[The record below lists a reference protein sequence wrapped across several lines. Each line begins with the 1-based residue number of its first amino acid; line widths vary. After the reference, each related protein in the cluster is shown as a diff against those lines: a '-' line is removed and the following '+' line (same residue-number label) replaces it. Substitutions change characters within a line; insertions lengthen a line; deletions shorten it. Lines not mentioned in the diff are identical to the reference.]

1 MKANGLKK
9 VMGNVN
15 KPTQRALIFLVV
27 TIIGLLAG
35 GAWFY
40 RVQEQAVLRSVES
53 GLSRAVRLK
62 AGEIVAWREKLLKNG
77 SMLQRESALVD
88 FLSNAESRNEV
99 QRFRAQMNF
108 VARVFECDQI
118 LLVAPDG
125 QVRFSLRGRNELY
138 GEEAQTV
145 RSALRKGRC
154 ELSDL
159 YENSQIH
166 AICIST
172 VAPLS
177 DGDGPYVGAIV
188 LVYDASRLLFPIVR
202 SWPVRT
208 KTAESFLVERRRNGV
223 VFLSDL
229 RYRSAAPLRFRTLLS
244 HAQAPE
250 VMAIKGRTGV
260 FSGIDYRGVRVLSA
274 ALRISGSPWYLLAKI
289 DAPEALAEWQVH
301 SLHILLLLACLL
313 TISFLL
319 VGVLFALEK
328 KNNYRSLYRSEKA
341 LRQITER
348 HSVTL
353 QAIGDAVIVT
363 DGLGRIELL
372 NAVAEELTGWS
383 SDEANGLPLEEVFR
397 IVNEETRRRVG
408 SPVARVLKEGKFV
421 GLANHTLLISR
432 DGAERPIADSAAP
445 VRSQDGTLLGVVLVF
460 RDQSSERRAQRLTSI
475 RQDLIEYASVHSLD
489 EILAEA
495 VDQVCACLN
504 SPIGYYHFVESD
516 QKTLSL
522 QQFSTRTLSEF
533 CRTLEKGMHYNIDRA
548 GVWVDC
554 VREKKPVIHNDYDSL
569 EQKKGMPK
577 GHVRVARD
585 LAVPVMRDGKLVAIM
600 GVGNKPGNY
609 TSTDSETASYLA
621 DVVWEI
627 VARKKTDEARLKTE
641 TINTAIVNHAAESIV
656 LVDAETLRFVEF
668 NDATCNGLGYSREE
682 FAALTLLDIQGAL
695 TPEESIQRVHDI
707 LRIGHLRYENRY
719 LCKDGTFRDV
729 LTSSRAITVG
739 DRKYLVGL
747 GLDITERKRM
757 ENTLHDSELKF
768 KTILQTTNEG
778 FWLVDNDA
786 VICDV
791 NPRLCEILGRER
803 EEILGRKFS
812 SFVDEENR
820 LILNR
825 QLDLREKGLP
835 SVYEIAF
842 SRPDGSHIFCRNSGT
857 TFFDGAGKKIGAFG
871 MITDISEQKKLEA
884 RIRQSQKIEA
894 IGTLAGGIAHDFNNI
909 LGIIVGYAEL
919 ARLKVPDDSKAVRNL
934 EEILKAADRAKD
946 LVRQILTF
954 SRMGGYENRPVQ
966 VGLIVKEALKML
978 RSTLPSTIEIRQ
990 WVASNSLVLGNST
1003 QMHQVLLNL
1012 CTNAFHAMKEK
1023 GGVLE
1028 VSLLDVEVDEE
1039 TASRNPG
1046 MHPGPCLKL
1055 TVSDTGYGMDAGVL
1069 DRIFDPYFT
1078 TKSKDEG
1085 TGLGLSVV
1093 HGIVHSHGGFITVAS
1108 RVGEGSTFE
1117 VFFPRFSITKTAPRD
1132 VGLPGAFGVGTER
1145 ILLVDDEA
1153 DLCRSYKEILE
1164 ILGYRVVAKTSSI
1177 EAMDVFMV
1185 DPSNFD
1191 LVITDQTMPK
1201 MTGTELAGQIHRVRP
1216 DIPIILCT
1224 GYSPKAAE
1232 NEQPGISTLLMKP
1245 ISKDHLVSAIRK
1257 ILDENRVA

>member
-1 MKANGLKK
+1 M
-9 VMGNVN
+9 N
-15 KPTQRALIFLVV
+15 KSTQWALIFLLI
-27 TIIGLLAG
+27 TIVGLLAG

-40 RVQEQAVLRSVES
+40 RVQEQAVLRTVET
-53 GLSRAVRLK
+53 GLSRVGRLK
-62 AGEIVAWREKLLKNG
+62 AEEIAAWREKLLKNA
-77 SMLQRESALVD
+77 SMLQGEPALVG
-88 FLSNAESRNEV
+88 FLSNSDSRDEM

-108 VARVFECDQI
+108 VARAFECDQI

-125 QVRFSLRGRNELY
+125 RMRFSLRGRNELY
-138 GEEAQTV
+138 GKEAQTV
-145 RSALRKGRC
+145 RSALREGRC

-159 YENSQIH
+159 YVNSQNH

-172 VAPLS
+172 VAPLF
-177 DGDGPYVGAIV
+177 DGVGAYAKPVGAIV
-188 LVYDASRLLFPIVR
+188 LVYDASRLLFPVVR

-208 KTAESFLVERRRNGV
+208 KTAESVLVEREGEGV
-223 VFLSDL
+223 LFLSDL
-229 RYRSAAPLRFRTLLS
+229 RYRSAAPLTLRTPLS
-244 HAQAPE
+244 RAHAPE

-260 FSGIDYRGVRVLSA
+260 FSGIDYRGEKVLSA
-274 ALRISGSPWYLLAKI
+274 ALHVSGSPWYLLAKI
-289 DAPEALAEWQVH
+289 DAPEALAEWQVR

-319 VGVLFALEK
+319 GGVLFVLEK

-353 QAIGDAVIVT
+353 QSIGDAVIAT
-363 DGLGRIELL
+363 DELGRIELL

-383 SDEANGLPLEEVFR
+383 NDEAKGLPVEEVFR
-397 IVNEETRRRVG
+397 IVNEKTRETVA
-408 SPVARVLKEGKFV
+408 SPVARVLEEGNVV

-432 DGAERPIADSAAP
+432 DGAERPIADSGAP
-445 VRSQDGTLLGVVLVF
+445 IRSEDGTLLGVVLVF

-475 RQDLIEYASVHSLD
+475 RLDLIEYAAVHSLD
-489 EILAEA
+489 EFLAEA
-495 VDQVCACLN
+495 VDQVCACMN

-522 QQFSTRTLSEF
+522 QQFSTRTLDEF
-533 CRTLEKGMHYNIDRA
+533 CQIPEKGMHYSIDRA

-569 EQKKGMPK
+569 EQKRGIPE
-577 GHVRVARD
+577 GHVRVVRD
-585 LAVPVMRDGKLVAIM
+585 LAVPVIRDGELVAIM

-609 TSTDSETASYLA
+609 TATDSETASYLA

-627 VARKKTDEARLKTE
+627 VSRKQTDEARLKTE
-641 TINTAIVNHAAESIV
+641 TINTAIINQAAESIV
-656 LVDAETLRFVEF
+656 LSDAETLRFVEF
-668 NDATCNGLGYSREE
+668 NDATCHGLGYSREE
-682 FAALTLLDIQGAL
+682 FAELTLQDIQGILTREEAL
-695 TPEESIQRVHDI
+695 QRVNDI
-707 LRIGHLRYENRY
+707 QQKGHMRWENRY
-719 LCKDGTFRDV
+719 RCKDGSFRDFLV
-729 LTSSRAITVG
+729 SSRAITIG
-739 DRKYLVGL
+739 DRKYLL
-747 GLDITERKRM
+747 GVWLDITERKRM
-757 ENTLHDSELKF
+757 EGTLRDSELKF

-786 VICDV
+786 VIRDV

-803 EEILGRKFS
+803 EKILGRKFS
-812 SFVDEENR
+812 CFVDEENG

-835 SVYEIAF
+835 GVYEIAF
-842 SRPDGSHIFCRNSGT
+842 LRPDGSHIFCRNSGT
-857 TFFDGAGKKIGAFG
+857 TFFDGAGQKIGAFG

-919 ARLKVPDDSKAVRNL
+919 AQLKVPDDSKAFRNL
-934 EEILKAADRAKD
+934 EEILKAADRAKG

-954 SRMGGYENRPVQ
+954 SRMGGQENQPVQ

-1003 QMHQVLLNL
+1003 QIHQVLLNL
-1012 CTNAFHAMKEK
+1012 CTNAFHAMKET

-1039 TASRNPG
+1039 TAGRNPG
-1046 MHPGPCLKL
+1046 MRPGPCLKL
-1055 TVSDTGYGMDAGVL
+1055 SVSDTGYGMDEGVL

-1093 HGIVHSHGGFITVAS
+1093 HGIVHSHGGFITVVS

-1117 VFFPRFSITKTAPRD
+1117 VFFPRFSITKGAPRD
-1132 VGLPGAFGVGTER
+1132 VGLPGAIGAGTER
-1145 ILLVDDEA
+1145 ILLVDDEE

-1164 ILGYRVVAKTSSI
+1164 ILGYRVVTKTSSI
-1177 EAMDVFMV
+1177 EAMEVFLV

-1201 MTGTELAGQIHRVRP
+1201 MTGTELAGQIRRLRP

-1224 GYSPKAAE
+1224 GYSQAVE

-1257 ILDENRVA
+1257 ILDGRRGL